1 MLTVVALALQVS
13 APVAHAAS
21 CKGPNHIVTLDT
33 GTATPGSG
41 STTTPITFAVT
52 YTSNAGCAP
61 TSIVVSIGG
70 IGDVALTSTDTDFKN
85 GARYSVTRT
94 LPAGNRAYAFR
105 TTAGNGN
112 GEVTVTLTD
121 VAPRFVAITAPTA
134 TPGPTPTPK
143 PTPVPTPKPTPVP
156 TPKPTP
162 VPTPK
167 PTPVPTPKPT
177 PVPTPA
183 VAAPSATPAP
193 SPSATPAPVVPP
205 VAPPTAPPST
215 ATSPSPEPSSR
226 PSASPGDTAAVVP
239 GGRTG
244 SGGSG
249 RSTTGTG
256 LPGLD
261 PDPTMLLPVGVL
273 VAGTGALALF
283 FVAGTRRRRSLDPAL
298 AEVAGGAALT
308 PGLALGGTAMAGPA
322 VAAGAAEAGATG
334 SSFAESRGLVMTQ
347 PPPDTP
353 LEEAMIPRWRRPSL
367 REARARS
374 ERDIPAYREPL
385 RFREPPSPDADRR
398 IVSYNLVRLASEPD
412 EYLGQEIG
420 MLDRG
425 DEVEILRQEASF
437 VLVLT
442 PDEAIGWVH
451 RTTLR
456 APELA

>member
-1 MLTVVALALQVS
+1 
-13 APVAHAAS
+13 
-21 CKGPNHIVTLDT
+21 
-33 GTATPGSG
+33 
-41 STTTPITFAVT
+41 
-52 YTSNAGCAP
+52 
-61 TSIVVSIGG
+61 
-70 IGDVALTSTDTDFKN
+70 
-85 GARYSVTRT
+85 
-94 LPAGNRAYAFR
+94 
-105 TTAGNGN
+105 
-112 GEVTVTLTD
+112 
-121 VAPRFVAITAPTA
+121 
-134 TPGPTPTPK
+134 
-143 PTPVPTPKPTPVP
+143 
-156 TPKPTP
+156 
-162 VPTPK
+162 
-167 PTPVPTPKPT
+167 
-177 PVPTPA
+177 
-183 VAAPSATPAP
+183 
-193 SPSATPAPVVPP
+193 
-205 VAPPTAPPST
+205 
-215 ATSPSPEPSSR
+215 
-226 PSASPGDTAAVVP
+226 
-239 GGRTG
+239 
-244 SGGSG
+244 
-249 RSTTGTG
+249 
-256 LPGLD
+256 LD